1 MSKIYEHE
9 NQLIIRFPLEIADKI
24 REAMDKNPQMK
35 IDVHPKLQSGLK
47 FDVEIK
53 DLNFKDMGTLVE
65 LPTITESYKT
75 RDYINLF
82 KSNDI
87 N

>member
-1 MSKIYEHE
+1 MGNEQSSG
-9 NQLIIRFPLEIADKI
+9 I
-24 REAMDKNPQMK
+24 RETYQ
-35 IDVHPKLQSGLK
+35 QK
-47 FDVEIK
+47 FDINIGFINYK
-53 DLNFKDMGTLVE
+53 ATGNLVE

-75 RDYINLF
+75 KDHINMF